1 MCYYTITL
9 DHHAKSGHTRAIMIT
24 DAENETVAKGRFIN
38 TFGSEYTNSLDL
50 VEGIHIKS
58 GFDRL
63 LTDQAKKYI
72 LKVKAKT
79 DDAPPKMVYQNMIHL
94 NYDCA

>member
-9 DHHAKSGHTRAIMIT
+9 DHHAKGGGYTRAIMIT
-24 DAENETVAKGRFIN
+24 DAEDETVAKGRFVN
-38 TFGSEYTNSLDL
+38 TFGSEYLNSLDL
-50 VEGIHIKS
+50 VEGIHIKD

-72 LKVKAKT
+72 LKVKNKAE
-79 DDAPPKMVYQNMIHL
+79 DAPPKMLYQNMIHL
-94 NYDCA
+94 NYA